1 MGSRESAMAFHFE
14 DQAAREKLIGN
25 FSLAVIAAVV
35 FLILYKGV
43 VMF

>member
-1 MGSRESAMAFHFE
+1 MAFHFE

-25 FSLAVIAAVV
+25 FFLAVIAAVV
-35 FLILYKGV
+35 FLMLYKGV